1 MKTTKAL
8 FEVTMSSTRT
18 GEYYSARMTR
28 RAVSNRLYAPA
39 DVRLVQNLMD
49 ATGTGKTQCSVT
61 IGDDIYA
68 VRLVA

>member
-1 MKTTKAL
+1 MTTKAL
-8 FEVTMSSTRT
+8 FEVTMSDSRT

-28 RAVSNRLYAPA
+28 TAVRTRLYAPA

-49 ATGTGKTQCSVT
+49 ATSTAKTCASVT